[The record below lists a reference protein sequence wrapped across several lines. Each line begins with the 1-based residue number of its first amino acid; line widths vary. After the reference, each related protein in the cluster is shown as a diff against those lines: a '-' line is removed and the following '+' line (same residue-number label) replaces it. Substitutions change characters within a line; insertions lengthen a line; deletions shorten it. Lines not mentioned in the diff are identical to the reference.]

1 VSVDGVTWLTPMLFG
16 LPDANVV
23 VVIFSGDVTAATLW
37 RVPDPAV
44 WEFEAVGGPMVAPFS
59 GSIE

>member
-1 VSVDGVTWLTPMLFG
+1 VSEDGVTWLTPMLFG

-44 WEFEAVGGPMVAPFS
+44 WEFAVGGPMVAPFS